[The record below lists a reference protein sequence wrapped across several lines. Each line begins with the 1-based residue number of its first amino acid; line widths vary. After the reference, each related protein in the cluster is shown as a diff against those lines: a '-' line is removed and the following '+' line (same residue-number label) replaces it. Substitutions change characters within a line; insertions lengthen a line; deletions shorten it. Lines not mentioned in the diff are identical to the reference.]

1 MMPENQKKT
10 PCPKLPKRNPDSKPN
25 SDTTPTSD
33 GQIQQPD
40 MSANDREIETSALT
54 PRQQAVLPVVAL
66 SPSIAQASRD
76 TGVSERTLR
85 RWLDDPAF
93 REQLSQLHHESY
105 DLARRQLQALVP
117 HLVSVLAKEAIEN
130 PDPSIRIRAAR
141 YAMNYAVRFHDVDNL
156 TDNLRDLRAA
166 LLKGK

>member
-1 MMPENQKKT
+1 MSK
-10 PCPKLPKRNPDSKPN
+10 KPN
-25 SDTTPTSD
+25 NATGSQSPRRSPGDGSVQPTHPE
-33 GQIQQPD
+33 QPD

-76 TGVSERTLR
+76 SGVSERTLR

-117 HLVSVLAKEAIEN
+117 HLISVLAKEAIEN

-156 TDNLRDLRAA
+156 TDDLRDLRAA